1 MKDRSELYLDVGAFL
16 LQLACD
22 AGDGPARSSSRH
34 QHVYFTCRCTDRMS
48 SHPKCHTH
56 THTFTARCD
65 SVCTGYH
72 RTAPGSPLP
81 WCRSE
86 PAGYSHSGTDPE
98 YGSWGSHSSGTRPR
112 PRETPE
118 SQNGRR
124 SGSEQSQHQE
134 HAARPPEL
142 HNKIT
147 LYITFNT
154 NPKATTF

>member
-1 MKDRSELYLDVGAFL
+1 MLGHFSFSLRAMPVMVPPVPAPATSMSILPA
-16 LQLACD
+16 D
-22 AGDGPARSSSRH
+22 AQPG
-34 QHVYFTCRCTDRMS
+34 
-48 SHPKCHTH
+48 CHHTQNATH

-65 SVCTGYH
+65 SVCMSYH
-72 RTAPGSPLP
+72 HTAPGSPLP

-86 PAGYSHSGTDPE
+86 PAGYPHSGTDPE

-124 SGSEQSQHQE
+124 LGSEQSQHQE